1 MLTAA
6 YHIIV
11 IAVAAMAAVYG
22 WRRGL
27 ARQTPNVL
35 ALAFGI
41 VAARVMAPEIEPA
54 LASVQAVSEE
64 PYRSAYVGGT
74 LATGIVYIVV
84 YTIVCTVCGALGRM
98 LKVFGRGLL
107 GALAGSVYALL
118 DRMVWTSIAFNMLL
132 AFQPGCGLERY
143 GDYGDGDVVTSVMVL
158 APSLLGC
165 DDVTDLWHAARLH
178 DARMISQARDISG
191 SLYGEPCING

>member
-35 ALAFGI
+35 ALAFG
-41 VAARVMAPEIEPA
+41 IEPA

-143 GDYGDGDVVTSVMVL
+143 GDYGDGDVVTSVMML

-178 DARMISQARDISG
+178 DARMISLTRDISG